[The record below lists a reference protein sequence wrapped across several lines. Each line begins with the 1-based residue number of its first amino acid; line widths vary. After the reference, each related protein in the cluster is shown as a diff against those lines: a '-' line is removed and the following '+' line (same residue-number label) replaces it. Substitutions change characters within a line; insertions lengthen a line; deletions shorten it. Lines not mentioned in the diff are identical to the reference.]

1 MCLEQDFD
9 KKSVEERET
18 EVMTKEVE
26 ASLEEVEA
34 MKKYFSLF
42 LKTLFG
48 KELEANF
55 YHTILVAWLLP
66 LLTHPRPYRL

>member
-1 MCLEQDFD
+1 MIE
-9 KKSVEERET
+9 
-18 EVMTKEVE
+18 EVE

-42 LKTLFG
+42 LKTLFR

-55 YHTILVAWLLP
+55 YHTILVGK
-66 LLTHPRPYRL
+66 